1 MSSHPPLPLNPA
13 TRRLTLS
20 PVDPAFYLDPYPAYA
35 ALHARS
41 PAFFWEDYGLWCFGR
56 FDDVNRLFRDKRF
69 GRENRW
75 GAPLHPVPGREHLQA
90 FDRIESGSL
99 LEREPPAHT
108 RLRSLVNRA
117 FVSRAIERLKPRIE
131 ALAHALVDALPRGE
145 PFDLLPAVATPIPLT
160 IICELLGVPS
170 AQGPHLLDWSHA
182 MCAMYVPHRS
192 PETEAAADRAAA
204 EFHRFMTQHI
214 ASHARAGADDLLSA
228 LIAVRDAGE
237 RLSDDELVSTC
248 VLLLN
253 AGHEATVHQ
262 TGNAV
267 CTLLAQ
273 GGDPRRFFATPQATE
288 ATVEECLR
296 FDAPLHMF
304 TRYAYEAVELG
315 EGIAVQPGD
324 RIGLL
329 LGMANRDPTVF
340 EHADRFLP
348 GRQDQKNAS
357 FGAGIHFC
365 IGAPLARLE
374 LQTTLKVL
382 FDRLPGLHLAEA
394 PRYRNSYHFHGLERL
409 MVIAP

>member
-1 MSSHPPLPLNPA
+1 MPTRPPLSLDPA
-13 TRRLTLS
+13 TRRLKLS
-20 PVDPAFYLDPYPAYA
+20 PLDPAFYLDPYPAYA
-35 ALHARS
+35 ALHAQS
-41 PAFFWEDYGLWCFGR
+41 PAFFWEDYGLWCFGG
-56 FDDVNRLFRDKRF
+56 FDEVNRLFRDKRF

-75 GAPLHPVPGREHLQA
+75 GAPLHPAPGREHLQA
-90 FDRIESGSL
+90 FDRVESGSL

-131 ALAHALVDALPRGE
+131 ALAHELIDALPRGE
-145 PFDLLPAVATPIPLT
+145 AFDLLPTVAAPVPLS

-170 AQGPHLLDWSHA
+170 AKGEHLLDWSHA
-182 MCAMYVPHRS
+182 MCAMYVPQRS
-192 PETEAAADRAAA
+192 QEMEVAANHAAA
-204 EFHRFMTQHI
+204 EFHRFLTQHI
-214 ASHARAGADDLLSA
+214 AAHARAGADDLLSA
-228 LIAVRDAGE
+228 LIAMRDAGE
-237 RLSDDELVSTC
+237 QLNDDELVSTC

-267 CTLLAQ
+267 NAILAQ
-273 GGDPRRFFATPQATE
+273 GGDPRRFFATQQATD

-296 FDAPLHMF
+296 FDAPLHVF
-304 TRYAYEAVELG
+304 TRFAYETVELG
-315 EGIAVQPGD
+315 EGIVVHPGE

-329 LGMANRDPTVF
+329 LGMANRDPRVF
-340 EHADRFLP
+340 ETADRFAP
-348 GRQDQKNAS
+348 GREDQKNAS

-382 FDRLPGLHLAEA
+382 FDRLPGLQLAAA

-409 MVIAP
+409 MVIAH